1 MHTYSYPIFT
11 QNDANEE
18 SSLVWALCISIMLH
32 ICIAYIYPYLK
43 QHAVMP
49 QQTSIEMHINMLSP
63 PSAPLLKQP
72 EAELAPI
79 QPPTPVEKTPIKV
92 PEKQPVLSTQ
102 SPIADESYQVP
113 VSTEQKVEV
122 APQPVEAIMSSQ
134 STHTSTANIP
144 TEETNTQTNIDH
156 APIAIEK
163 SHESSTSEIASAD
176 EAWDGYGKALAAMV
190 NKMKQYPTIAVRRH
204 QEGEVQVVASFKRGK
219 LVSVELAQ
227 VSNYEALNA
236 ESLRTI
242 KKAIEQVALNTSLEK
257 KTFAVTIPVIF
268 ALE

>member
-1 MHTYSYPIFT
+1 MHTFSYPIFT
-11 QNDANEE
+11 QTNAKEE

-32 ICIAYIYPYLK
+32 VCIAYIYPCLK

-49 QQTSIEMHINMLSP
+49 QQTSIEMHINMLPP
-63 PSAPLLKQP
+63 PSTSVLSQP
-72 EAELAPI
+72 EAELAPK
-79 QPPTPVEKTPIKV
+79 QPPTPIERTPAKV

-102 SPIADESYQVP
+102 SPISVESYQVQVP
-113 VSTEQKVEV
+113 TEQKVEV
-122 APQPVEAIMSSQ
+122 VPQPTEAITPSQ
-134 STHTSTANIP
+134 STHTNTANVP
-144 TEETNTQTNIDH
+144 TEETNTQTNFDH
-156 APIAIEK
+156 ASSANEK
-163 SHESSTSEIASAD
+163 SRESSSSEVASAD

-204 QEGEVQVVASFKRGK
+204 QEGEVQVIASFKRGN

-257 KTFAVTIPVIF
+257 KTFVVTIPVIF